1 MRVFITGATGF
12 IGSHL
17 ARLLLQEGC
26 EVFAL
31 LRPESDPWRI
41 RDLLPGLHVVE
52 GDLLDPQEPW
62 AERLDAIRPEIC
74 FHFAWYTE
82 PGVFLHS
89 ALNLQYMVASVPLA
103 MRLAEAGCRKLVIAG
118 SFSEY
123 DQDQGYLAE
132 DSPIQPNTAYGG
144 AKSALYQGLALW
156 APGAGVDL
164 LWPRIFS
171 VYGPGEHPKRFVPAV
186 INATLRGEPTRLT
199 PGEQMRDFLHVAD
212 VAGAV
217 WAAARS
223 DLTGPVNVGSGRPV
237 SIGDLALQ
245 IGALVERPDLI
256 RLGDLPY
263 RQGDPMFICA
273 NTQRL
278 QAATGW
284 SPGLTL
290 EAGLRDTIDWWRG
303 QFKSEG

>member
-1 MRVFITGATGF
+1 MRVFITGASGF

-17 ARLLLQEGC
+17 ARLLLREGC
-26 EVFAL
+26 ELFAL
-31 LRPESDPWRI
+31 LRPASDPWLI
-41 RDLLPGLHVVE
+41 RDLLPALQVVQ
-52 GDLLDPQEPW
+52 GDLLDPQQPW
-62 AERLDAIRPEIC
+62 AELLDEIRPEVC
-74 FHFAWYTE
+74 FHFAWCTE

-89 ALNLQYMVASVPLA
+89 ALNLNYLAASVPLA
-103 MRLAEAGCRKLVIAG
+103 MRLAEAGCRKLVVAG

-123 DQDQGYLAE
+123 DQDRGYLAE
-132 DSPIQPNTAYGG
+132 DSPLRPNTVYGG
-144 AKSALYQGLALW
+144 AKSALYQALSLW
-156 APGAGVDL
+156 APGAGIEL

-171 VYGPGEHPKRFVPAV
+171 VYGPGEHQKRFVPAV
-186 INATLRGEPTRLT
+186 ITATLRGEPTRLT

-217 WAAARS
+217 WAAS
-223 DLTGPVNVGSGRPV
+223 QGDLTGPVNVGSGRPV
-237 SIGDLALQ
+237 AIRDLALQ

-273 NTQRL
+273 NTERL
-278 QAATGW
+278 RSATGW
-284 SPGLTL
+284 APRLTL

-303 QFKSEG
+303 QQESR